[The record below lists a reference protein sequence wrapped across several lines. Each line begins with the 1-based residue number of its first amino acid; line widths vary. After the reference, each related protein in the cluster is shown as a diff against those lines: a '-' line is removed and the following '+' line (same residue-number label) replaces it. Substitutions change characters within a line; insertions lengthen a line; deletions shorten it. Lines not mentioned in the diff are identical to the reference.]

1 MDLSALITSVHTK
14 PEIGHTRQKQYRRLR
29 QRIRTERQSLSV
41 DDTRQSSRQICQSLA
56 QLAQVKRANRIAYF
70 HPNDGEIDLR
80 LLPTVI
86 NADYFL
92 PLISDAIRPWEPTR
106 LFFQPETLD
115 LHPNRYGIAEPRFN
129 NRQVINPSLL
139 DVVLFPL
146 VGFDRKGNRLG
157 MGKGYYDRTFSQVRR
172 GWRSPYFIGIA
183 YGFQE
188 CEDLVPAQWDIP
200 LQAIVTDKEIIN
212 CS

>member
-1 MDLSALITSVHTK
+1 MIVAKDLSRPTLRRQLRQARRQLS
-14 PEIGHTRQKQYRRLR
+14 PTRQRLAARELYR
-29 QRIRTERQSLSV
+29 
-41 DDTRQSSRQICQSLA
+41 
-56 QLAQVKRANRIAYF
+56 QLAQHPVFRRARHIAFYL
-70 HPNDGEIDLR
+70 PNDGEIDLR

-212 CS
+212 CG